1 MCESACY
8 EKWDFPVSMT
18 IEMRPWINTRPI
30 TFVSRLQALSGVLA
44 KPDIMHCQRTSIVHH
59 ALNRQ
64 AYCTPS
70 IRRHFTV

>member
-30 TFVSRLQALSGVLA
+30 TFVSRLQALSGVL
-44 KPDIMHCQRTSIVHH
+44 
-59 ALNRQ
+59 
-64 AYCTPS
+64 
-70 IRRHFTV
+70 